1 VHADYRPGGRRLG
14 ADRGATGHM
23 ILMLGD
29 PRYFGR
35 FGFVAAI
42 PMAIHGP
49 HDDARP
55 AFQALVLPG

>member
-1 VHADYRPGGRRLG
+1 
-14 ADRGATGHM
+14 M

-42 PMAIHGP
+42 PMAVAVHGP
-49 HDDARP
+49 HDDAGP

>member
-1 VHADYRPGGRRLG
+1 LVRIVVQR
-14 ADRGATGHM
+14 GHM

-42 PMAIHGP
+42 PTAIHGP
-49 HDDARP
+49 HDDAGP
-55 AFQALVLPG
+55 AFQAVVLPG

>member
-1 VHADYRPGGRRLG
+1 
-14 ADRGATGHM
+14 M

-29 PRYFGR
+29 TRYFGR

-42 PMAIHGP
+42 PTAIHGP
-49 HDDARP
+49 HDDAGP